1 MPALE
6 YVGGV
11 FRAFQT
17 PIMEVFAKMSSN
29 IALKLAPIL
38 AKRSILDGLDGSRMS
53 GRYTRVLKTQ
63 TLTTSKH
70 GIILILSLC
79 EVQVSQLPK
88 HKPAIKT
95 NIESICPVL
104 IIVKNTPWKCFIV
117 VWPQEMAA
125 NFMAKFGWQYNFHL
139 WCQRNENLC
148 LTKTQD
154 ITSQSFWLSAA
165 EIAMWLVHPL
175 LVEIHRLK

>member
-17 PIMEVFAKMSSN
+17 PITEFFAKMSSN
-29 IALKLAPIL
+29 IALKLASIL

-95 NIESICPVL
+95 NIESICSVL
-104 IIVKNTPWKCFIV
+104 MIVKNTPWKCFIM
-117 VWPQEMAA
+117 VWSQEMAA

-139 WCQRNENLC
+139 
-148 LTKTQD
+148 
-154 ITSQSFWLSAA
+154 S
-165 EIAMWLVHPL
+165 
-175 LVEIHRLK
+175 

>member
-17 PIMEVFAKMSSN
+17 SIMELFAKMSSN

-63 TLTTSKH
+63 TLTASKH
-70 GIILILSLC
+70 EIILILSLC

-104 IIVKNTPWKCFIV
+104 MIVKNTPWKCFIYS
-117 VWPQEMAA
+117 MATR
-125 NFMAKFGWQYNFHL
+125 NGCKFYGKIW
-139 WCQRNENLC
+139 
-148 LTKTQD
+148 LT
-154 ITSQSFWLSAA
+154 I
-165 EIAMWLVHPL
+165 
-175 LVEIHRLK
+175 